1 MSMSST
7 AELSHAGRVLLVGL
21 LFLVIVIA
29 AVDRGSLS
37 VAAPVL
43 SGEFK
48 LQPAQVGLL
57 LSAFFWSYALLQIAG
72 GWLVDRLKVVW
83 VLAGGVALWSLA
95 TFCSGFAATATS
107 LFVLRLLLGAG
118 EAALYPSLSKAIAR
132 TFAPADR
139 GLPNALMD
147 AGVKI
152 GSALGLLLGGLLT
165 ARFGWRG
172 LFFVLGGASFA
183 WLLPWLIWNARFGL
197 PTASPEEVAAET
209 SAGPGILDILRRR
222 EFWGAS
228 AGSCSF
234 GYAFFFLLTWL
245 PTYLVKERHLSLE
258 TMAFLGS
265 APYWVSAV
273 VSIAAGWASDAL
285 IRRGGSQTRIRKTIV
300 VVGLLLSTVAMPAAF
315 VPDVGVCIGLLCL
328 AYVALGIFGSNY
340 WTISQTL
347 AGPGAVGKWVGL
359 QNALGGATGIAAP
372 LTTGF
377 IVQATGSFH
386 LAFIVAAVI
395 AVVGAASYLFVVGP
409 VEPLDWRSSRELH
422 E

>member
-1 MSMSST
+1 MSSIPSPPLGRT
-7 AELSHAGRVLLVGL
+7 GRVLLVGI

-29 AVDRGSLS
+29 AIDRGSLS

-43 SGEFK
+43 SKEFA
-48 LQPAQVGLL
+48 LQPAQMGLL
-57 LSAFFWSYALLQIAG
+57 LSAFFWSYAILQITG
-72 GWLVDRLKVVW
+72 GWLVDRFKVFW

-95 TFCSGFAATATS
+95 TLSSGFATTATG

-118 EAALYPSLSKAIAR
+118 EAALYPSLSKAIAT
-132 TFAPADR
+132 TFAPEDR

-165 ARFGWRG
+165 VQFGWRG
-172 LFFVLGGASFA
+172 LFFILGAASFA
-183 WLLPWLIWNARFGL
+183 WLVPWVVWNKAYGL
-197 PTASPEEVAAET
+197 PAPAPKTKVKPDD
-209 SAGPGILDILRRR
+209 GPGFLDILRRR

-228 AGSCSF
+228 VGSCSF

-245 PTYLVKERHLSLE
+245 PTYLVNERHMSLH

-265 APYWVSAV
+265 APYWVSAI
-273 VSIAAGWASDAL
+273 VSIFAGWGSDAL
-285 IRRGGSQTRIRKTIV
+285 IRKGGSPTTVRKSIV
-300 VVGLLLSTVAMPAAF
+300 VVGLLMSTVAMPAAF
-315 VPDVGVCIGLLCL
+315 VSSTALCIGLLCL

-347 AGPGAVGKWVGL
+347 AGPAAVGKWVGL

-372 LTTGF
+372 LVTGI

-395 AVVGAASYLFVVGP
+395 AVIGAASYLFVVGP
-409 VEPLDWRSSRELH
+409 VEPLDWQRSRELN